1 VPIVASDAGL
11 FDIMVLRSSGVLVV
25 ATSAIEVV
33 LIQRKQYRRQRLG
46 PEDASTKSQAE
57 AHDSIIARAL
67 KSGFGMAASCQKQK
81 TNRHQLGATMPD
93 GSKWQQDTKVDGCFV
108 KGSRSKKVWMRA
120 RKCARR
126 CAQLAESMVGSM
138 RIKGWPCSAMASSR
152 VRGAGRGLS
161 DRTAVLTLATKRKGL
176 RRLCNFGEN

>member
-1 VPIVASDAGL
+1 
-11 FDIMVLRSSGVLVV
+11 MKSSGVLVV
-25 ATSAIEVV
+25 ATSATEVA

-81 TNRHQLGATMPD
+81 TTRHQLGATMPD
-93 GSKWQQDTKVDGCFV
+93 GSKWQQNTKVDGCFV
-108 KGSRSKKVWMRA
+108 KGSRSNEAWMRG

-126 CAQLAESMVGSM
+126 CTQLAESMVGSM

-176 RRLCNFGEN
+176 RRLCSFGED